1 MLTPDDKLYV
11 TLNRI
16 ELDMFRILISKCMS
30 TQKFKKD
37 TKTIFI
43 LLHIYTNSRV
53 VMSFQRSIPQ

>member
-16 ELDMFRILISKCMS
+16 ELEMFRILISKGMS